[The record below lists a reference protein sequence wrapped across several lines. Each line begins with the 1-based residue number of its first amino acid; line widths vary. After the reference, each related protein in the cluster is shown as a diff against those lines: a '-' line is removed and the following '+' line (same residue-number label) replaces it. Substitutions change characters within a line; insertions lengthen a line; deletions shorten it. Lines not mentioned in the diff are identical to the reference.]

1 MKDKFFSWFEAKED
15 EPAIDVVIIPMTKD
29 KEPTVFKMNRNKFCF
44 IVVPAVVLASA
55 AILYFFTLFVFA
67 LGLVLLASALAY
79 IGTVAYD
86 SLTKKDPVAADPDSE
101 TAPTSTEATNSAE
114 SDKGDSRSRENG
126 DFAGATN

>member
-15 EPAIDVVIIPMTKD
+15 EPAIDVVISMTTD

-44 IVVPAVVLASA
+44 IVVPAVVVASA
-55 AILYFFTLFVFA
+55 AMVYFFTLFIFA

-79 IGTVAYD
+79 VGTVVYD
-86 SLTKKDPVAADPDSE
+86 SLTKKDPVVTDPDSE
-101 TAPTSTEATNSAE
+101 TNPISTESNNSAE

>member
-15 EPAIDVVIIPMTKD
+15 EPAIDVVISVATD

-44 IVVPAVVLASA
+44 IVVPAVVVASA
-55 AILYFFTLFVFA
+55 AMVYFFTLFIFA
-67 LGLVLLASALAY
+67 LGLILLASALAY
-79 IGTVAYD
+79 VGTVIYD
-86 SLTKKDPVAADPDSE
+86 SLTKNGAAGYRRHDVKAAS
-101 TAPTSTEATNSAE
+101 TSTETTDSAE